1 MKKRE
6 KQPKPPKEP
15 KKPLKCS
22 VFNISVWSRCSAVL
36 IYYAVF
42 FVVFHLLFWCF
53 FDLKTVMRAL
63 DIITTA
69 GANEI
74 DLDIFQKIILLLK
87 ALVVLISF
95 FMCFRSLI
103 LFYGV
108 LLNIKRMNN
117 TAAMLAGVASSAA
130 VDGPQG
136 VGKTR
141 TQIYTGMLAAENK
154 LPKLLYKYYLDCPVE
169 NELEGAKK
177 TRFLNR
183 KKAVEFYFSD
193 KPGANMETNEN
204 DRIPLL
210 YSNIQVHYDGRTPY
224 ELKREHFT
232 MDERLYESNV
242 KILSETDNI
251 LPNTMRKKAK
261 NKKDED
267 RSNDVDEFVG
277 LDRQYTDGTLLTDTH
292 ENGSIYKSI
301 RDCQQC
307 VYHLVKSEYTYTPSL
322 FKFLYNKVQNR
333 ILKKEEKTTL
343 RDRKLALFLEKLTKT
358 IGFTKV
364 YYVKQDGAEGVLK
377 KNRDL
382 EIFIL
387 PNQVPYSYDD
397 RDLQKNYAP
406 EERKAQREAQA
417 KKEQEEAERK
427 KAEKKA
433 EKEATSDK
441 TEKPKGKAAP
451 DKKSA

>member
-87 ALVVLISF
+87 AALVLISF

-117 TAAMLAGVASSAA
+117 TAAMLASVASSAA

-292 ENGSIYKSI
+292 DNGSIYKSV

-307 VYHLVKSEYTYTPSL
+307 VYSLLRSDYVYTPL
-322 FKFLYNKVQNR
+322 VFKALYERQRERV
-333 ILKKEEKTTL
+333 LKKEEKTSKF
-343 RDRKLALFLEKLTKT
+343 DRKVALFLEKLVKI
-358 IGFTKV
+358 IGFTKIQ
-364 YYVKQDGAEGVLK
+364 YVKQDGAEGVLK
-377 KNRDL
+377 KNREL
-382 EIFIL
+382 MILVL

-397 RDLQKNYAP
+397 RDLQQNYNPGVKPKEKADKTAKTGTTP
-406 EERKAQREAQA
+406 DKTTTNTGERKPPQN
-417 KKEQEEAERK
+417 
-427 KAEKKA
+427 
-433 EKEATSDK
+433 T
-441 TEKPKGKAAP
+441 TEKRLKNADTNVK
-451 DKKSA
+451 

>member
-1 MKKRE
+1 MKKR
-6 KQPKPPKEP
+6 KDTTPKEP

-36 IYYAVF
+36 IYYTICF
-42 FVVFHLLFWCF
+42 IVFHLLFWCF
-53 FDLKTVMRAL
+53 FDLKTVFRAL
-63 DIITTA
+63 DIITTV

-74 DLDIFQKIILLLK
+74 DLNALEKTILLLK
-87 ALVVLISF
+87 SAIVLISF
-95 FMCFRSLI
+95 FMCLRSLV

-108 LLNIKRMNN
+108 LLNIKRMKS

-169 NELEGAKK
+169 NDLEGAKK

-183 KKAVEFYFSD
+183 KNAVNYYFSD
-193 KPGANMETNEN
+193 EPGANMESNAEN
-204 DRIPLL
+204 RIPLL
-210 YSNIQVHYDGRTPY
+210 YSNIKVHYNGRTPY

-261 NKKDED
+261 NKADED

-307 VYHLVKSEYTYTPSL
+307 VYHLVKSEYTYTPAL
-322 FKFLYNKVQNR
+322 IKFFYNKVYDR

-377 KNRDL
+377 RNRDL

-406 EERKAQREAQA
+406 GTKKKTAETPENKANSA
-417 KKEQEEAERK
+417 KPEH
-427 KAEKKA
+427 
-433 EKEATSDK
+433 S
-441 TEKPKGKAAP
+441 EKPAAN
-451 DKKSA
+451 DKKTA